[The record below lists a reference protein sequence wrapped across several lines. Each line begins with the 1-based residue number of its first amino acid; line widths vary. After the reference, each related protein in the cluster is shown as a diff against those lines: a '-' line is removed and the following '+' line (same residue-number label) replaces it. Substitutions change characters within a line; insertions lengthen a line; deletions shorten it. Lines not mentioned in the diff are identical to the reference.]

1 MDRFRKKIIIL
12 GKGEFGNYLFNF
24 AKEKLFLNIECIS
37 IRKSNFFFIC
47 EKLVSCDVIIDCMD
61 RNIIDKDKKR
71 LEFVE
76 KIRNKISFKK
86 DIFYIYISSSN
97 IYSKSSFEIDEDSKL
112 TNQKEFSYEKNKLE
126 VEDFLTRKFPL
137 QNLLITR
144 LPSVWHFEMKNGS
157 FMGDLVN
164 SYKSKKVLNP
174 RLGDDDIISFIHI
187 KNAAEILFNL
197 YLNDYYGIKN
207 ITTQEW
213 ASRKDLKLKLKNN
226 YKNSYGKKIITNNY
240 DYENFI
246 EKKVCLL

>member
-1 MDRFRKKIIIL
+1 
-12 GKGEFGNYLFNF
+12 
-24 AKEKLFLNIECIS
+24 
-37 IRKSNFFFIC
+37 
-47 EKLVSCDVIIDCMD
+47 
-61 RNIIDKDKKR
+61 
-71 LEFVE
+71 
-76 KIRNKISFKK
+76 
-86 DIFYIYISSSN
+86 
-97 IYSKSSFEIDEDSKL
+97 
-112 TNQKEFSYEKNKLE
+112 
-126 VEDFLTRKFPL
+126 
-137 QNLLITR
+137 
-144 LPSVWHFEMKNGS
+144 
-157 FMGDLVN
+157 MGDLVN